1 MLDLGLSLGIAVLGG
16 YLADKRKIP
25 AAYMIGALFA
35 VALFQIFF
43 ERANLPSSFRFLTQ
57 TATGTF
63 LGAKFQAE
71 DIKALRKVLFPGI
84 LMTFLMIAFSFGIA
98 YLLSAWL
105 GMDPLSSVFSSSP
118 GGLMDISLIAYEF
131 EANTSQV
138 ALLQLIRLISVIT
151 IVPFIAKKCR
161 EYVLGKEQVSKER
174 DREKERAKE
183 SRKSQKE
190 IRGHKEEN
198 KSWKDLCF
206 TLCIGFV
213 AGLLGYYTKIPA
225 GAMSFSML
233 VVAIYNIKTE
243 RAYMPLSLR
252 KVIQS
257 VGGALIGSRVSM
269 ADVLALPT
277 MLPPI
282 LLVVVAFSVMN
293 LIIGFL
299 LYRYTRFSISTALLS
314 AAPGGMSDIAIMA
327 EDLGANGIEVAM
339 MQFIRASS
347 IIVVY
352 PLLISLFFRA

>member
-1 MLDLGLSLGIAVLGG
+1 MLDLGLTLGIAIVGG

-63 LGAKFQAE
+63 LGAKFRAE
-71 DIKALRKVLFPGI
+71 DVKALRKVLFPGV
-84 LMTFLMIAFSFGIA
+84 LMTFLMIGFSFGIA

-151 IVPFIAKKCR
+151 IVPFTAQKCR
-161 EYVLGKEQVSKER
+161 EYFLGKQETRK
-174 DREKERAKE
+174 AKE
-183 SRKSQKE
+183 SVTENKRRQDKMPSPQ
-190 IRGHKEEN
+190 EER
-198 KSWKDLCF
+198 KSWKDLCL
-206 TLCIGFV
+206 TLLIGLA
-213 AGLLGYYTKIPA
+213 AGVLGYFAKIPA

-233 VVAIYNIKTE
+233 LVAIYNIKTE
-243 RAYMPLSLR
+243 KAYMPLSLR

-269 ADVLALPT
+269 EDVLALPT
-277 MLPPI
+277 MLVPI
-282 LLVVVAFSVMN
+282 LLIVVAFSVMN